1 VFVTVL
7 GYGMEVGSSME
18 DFATNRLATIIMAL
32 LLLPLAL
39 RSTRERMRDVR
50 ARNQEASAPREM
62 RT

>member
-1 VFVTVL
+1 
-7 GYGMEVGSSME
+7 ME